1 MIQPEEQEEK
11 KKGILDRLPK
21 MGRISQL
28 VLIIGVFLALFIP
41 IFMVNQQQAPKQA
54 QLSATLTNLRK
65 IVSVEQ
71 APKTN
76 FEAELAQ
83 LTAEAEANK
92 AAFPSSNQA
101 PEILDS
107 LLELAE
113 LNDISVT
120 KTSVSTSSPAGAI
133 GPTLTITLGLKGQV
147 PKFQN
152 FLLALD
158 DTLPTSQIR
167 QAAFTVATT
176 KEAQDTASV
185 TIDIFCYEGSN

>member
-1 MIQPEEQEEK
+1 MIQPEEQEK

-28 VLIIGVFLALFIP
+28 ILIIGIFLVIFVP
-41 IFMVNQQQAPKQA
+41 IFMINQQQAPKQA
-54 QLSATLTNLRK
+54 QLNATLANLRK
-65 IVSVEQ
+65 IVSVNQ

-83 LTAEAEANK
+83 ITAEAEANK
-92 AAFPSSNQA
+92 AAFPSTNQA

-107 LLELAE
+107 LLELAN
-113 LNDISVT
+113 LNDIYVT
-120 KTSVSTSSPAGAI
+120 QTSVSTTSPKGAI
-133 GPTLTITLGLKGQV
+133 GPALTITMGLTGQV
-147 PKFQN
+147 PKFKN

-158 DTLPTSQIR
+158 NKLPTSQIR
-167 QAAFTVATT
+167 QATFTVATT

-185 TIDIFCYEGSN
+185 TIDIFCY